1 MTEAEHLENM
11 EFIRQASE
19 KAKVARV
26 LEEIKAEIIE
36 EWGDVCAKEH
46 GCLNGILEIIDKHMV
61 QQKRYNMDKYID
73 NNMPIE
79 IVLLIKA

>member
-19 KAKVARV
+19 NAKVALV

-36 EWGDVCAKEH
+36 KWSDACAKEH
-46 GCLNGILEIIDKHMV
+46 GCLNEILEIIDKHT
-61 QQKRYNMDKYID
+61 
-73 NNMPIE
+73 IE
-79 IVLLIKA
+79 TKAK